1 MDIDKTEFID
11 DFIEDMNDLMS
22 NAEISLKKL
31 EDNHSLDLIN
41 ELFRVAHSIKGM
53 SASMEFKRL
62 EMLTHKIEDLM
73 YVVRDGTLEFSQ
85 DILEILQIGFA
96 FLNELF
102 TSVKLSGVEDC
113 VRVTQ
118 QVGAMLDVHDP
129 ISGEYALEVSSPGWD
144 RPFFQLSQMSGYIGH
159 QVALRLIAAVE
170 NRRKFQAKL
179 ITVDLENEMI
189 QVEVE
194 GKHVLEIDSHNIDKA
209 NLIYQD

>member
-1 MDIDKTEFID
+1 MKLSNKSQALYDLIAPAVAACGVDLWGIEFLPQGKRSLLRIFIDKPIYE
-11 DFIEDMNDLMS
+11 S
-22 NAEISLKKL
+22 AEP
-31 EDNHSLDLIN
+31 
-41 ELFRVAHSIKGM
+41 V
-53 SASMEFKRL
+53 
-62 EMLTHKIEDLM
+62 
-73 YVVRDGTLEFSQ
+73 
-85 DILEILQIGFA
+85 
-96 FLNELF
+96 LNEEGE
-102 TSVKLSGVEDC
+102 VEQGRGIGVEDC

>member
-1 MDIDKTEFID
+1 MKLSNKSQALYDLIAPAVAACGVDLWGIEFLPQGKRSLLRIFIDKPID
-11 DFIEDMNDLMS
+11 ES
-22 NAEISLKKL
+22 AEP
-31 EDNHSLDLIN
+31 
-41 ELFRVAHSIKGM
+41 V
-53 SASMEFKRL
+53 
-62 EMLTHKIEDLM
+62 
-73 YVVRDGTLEFSQ
+73 
-85 DILEILQIGFA
+85 
-96 FLNELF
+96 LNEEGE
-102 TSVKLSGVEDC
+102 VEQGRGIGVEDC

-179 ITVDLENEMI
+179 LSVDLENEMI
-189 QVEVE
+189 QVEVDA
-194 GKHVLEIDSHNIDKA
+194 KHMLEIDSNKIDKA

>member
-1 MDIDKTEFID
+1 MKLSNKSQALYDLIAPAVAACGVDLWGIEFLPQGKRSLLRIFIDKPID
-11 DFIEDMNDLMS
+11 E
-22 NAEISLKKL
+22 NAEP
-31 EDNHSLDLIN
+31 
-41 ELFRVAHSIKGM
+41 V
-53 SASMEFKRL
+53 
-62 EMLTHKIEDLM
+62 
-73 YVVRDGTLEFSQ
+73 
-85 DILEILQIGFA
+85 
-96 FLNELF
+96 LNEEGE
-102 TSVKLSGVEDC
+102 VEQGRGIGVQDC
-113 VRVTQ
+113 VLVTQ

-144 RPFFQLSQMSGYIGH
+144 RPFFQLSQMSGYIGQ

-194 GKHVLEIDSHNIDKA
+194 GKYVLEIDSHNIDKA

>member
-1 MDIDKTEFID
+1 MKLSNKSQALYDLIAPAVAACGVDLWGIEFLPQGKRSLLRIFIDKPID
-11 DFIEDMNDLMS
+11 ES
-22 NAEISLKKL
+22 AEP
-31 EDNHSLDLIN
+31 
-41 ELFRVAHSIKGM
+41 V
-53 SASMEFKRL
+53 
-62 EMLTHKIEDLM
+62 
-73 YVVRDGTLEFSQ
+73 
-85 DILEILQIGFA
+85 
-96 FLNELF
+96 LNEEGE
-102 TSVKLSGVEDC
+102 VEQGRGIGVEDC

-179 ITVDLENEMI
+179 IMVDLENEMI

>member
-1 MDIDKTEFID
+1 MKLSNKSQALYDLIAPAVAACGVDLWGIEFLPQGKRSLLRIFIDKPID
-11 DFIEDMNDLMS
+11 E
-22 NAEISLKKL
+22 NAEP
-31 EDNHSLDLIN
+31 
-41 ELFRVAHSIKGM
+41 V
-53 SASMEFKRL
+53 
-62 EMLTHKIEDLM
+62 
-73 YVVRDGTLEFSQ
+73 
-85 DILEILQIGFA
+85 
-96 FLNELF
+96 LNEEGE
-102 TSVKLSGVEDC
+102 VEQGRGIGVQDC
-113 VRVTQ
+113 VLVTQ

-144 RPFFQLSQMSGYIGH
+144 RPFFQLSQMSGYIGQ

-179 ITVDLENEMI
+179 ILVDLENEMI